1 MKSIFEELGGTYT
14 QVGDYFFPDL
24 MLKETDVK
32 LMQRL
37 LSDW

>member
-14 QVGDYFFPDL
+14 QVGDNFFPEL
-24 MLKETDVK
+24 MLEKTDVK